1 MHKLKISKS
10 GPEYTR
16 LVLMQEPEWDYC
28 KFKTCLNIGV
38 ETLQKLFDYEDILE
52 KYGIEQSPEGLEQY
66 IQLAEKGLRSLYLT
80 KEMKEHGM

>member
-1 MHKLKISKS
+1 MKITKS

-38 ETLQKLFDYEDILE
+38 ETLQKLFDYEDILK
-52 KYGIEQSPEGLEQY
+52 KYGIEQSPEGLEQF
-66 IQLAEKGLRSLYLT
+66 IQFGRKGIKCLEIIKEHEESLRS
-80 KEMKEHGM
+80 